1 MRLGI
6 LASTATVALGLLF
19 TPALSA
25 QTPGGGQRGPG
36 RMQAM
41 ALQGITLTPSQQSK
55 VDSIT
60 AKTRAQMPAMTPG
73 TPPSDADRQKMM
85 SLSTASLKE
94 IRTVLTPDQQAIYDK
109 NVAAI
114 QQQMQQ
120 RMQGGATPAT
130 PATPGAQ
137 GAPATPAQP
146 AAPAQPAKP

>member
-1 MRLGI
+1 MRIRLLTTT
-6 LASTATVALGLLF
+6 LALALGLALA
-19 TPALSA
+19 PALSA
-25 QTPGGGQRGPG
+25 QTPGGGPRGPG

-41 ALQGITLTPSQQSK
+41 ALQGITLTPAQQAK

-85 SLSTASLKE
+85 GLSTASLKE

-130 PATPGAQ
+130 PATPAQ
-137 GAPATPAQP
+137 PATPA
-146 AAPAQPAKP
+146 KP

>member
-1 MRLGI
+1 MRIGL
-6 LASTATVALGLLF
+6 LTTTAALALGLALA
-19 TPALSA
+19 PALSA

-41 ALQGITLTPSQQSK
+41 ALQGITLTPAQQAK

-94 IRTVLTPDQQAIYDK
+94 VRTVLTPDQQAIYDK

-130 PATPGAQ
+130 PATPAQ
-137 GAPATPAQP
+137 PATPA
-146 AAPAQPAKP
+146 KP